1 MGILPLEF
9 KNSQSADSLG
19 LTGKEQFTIEFN
31 PDTLTV
37 NQDIVVKTNTGK
49 QFTAK
54 LRLDTEVEI
63 EYYKNGGILPYALR
77 KLI

>member
-9 KNSQSADSLG
+9 KNGQSADALG
-19 LTGKEQFTIEFN
+19 LNGKEQFTFEFN

-63 EYYKNGGILPYALR
+63 EYYRNGGILPYALR
-77 KLI
+77 KMI